1 MGTLGFAQLTLNN
14 ILLFIVLGFS
24 AGALIAGI
32 ALGIVLNYRGSGV
45 INLGTGALA
54 LLGAYV
60 FYSLRTGGY
69 LFLSQFSLG
78 SPFGTFPAFVITML
92 VMAVVG
98 AAFDFF
104 VLRRLRGASPL
115 AKLVASL
122 GLFLTIQAAVVLEFG
137 GNGQPA
143 PAVLPTGD
151 SIHMF
156 GINLPS
162 DHLMLTGIV
171 LFVAFVLAA
180 AYRFTPFGLATR
192 AAAESETGALL
203 AGLSPGWI
211 SLANTVLASVLA
223 GALGVLVAPLSQLDP
238 VTIPSAV
245 VPALGAALLARFT
258 SFTVAAVAGIAMGSI
273 GALVLYFETKP
284 WFPTSGGVT
293 LPGVTELVYF
303 LVIVVVMF
311 WRGASLPERGALFE
325 RRLPAVPAS
334 TRRALPVAAAVT
346 IGVVALMTFPY
357 DFRQA
362 LLNSL
367 IGIVVC
373 LSLVVITGFVGQMS
387 LVQLALAGV
396 GGYTV
401 SKLAAHAGIGF
412 PFAPLIGASVA
423 TLLGLVAAVSA
434 LRVRGVNLA
443 IVTLAA
449 AVALENF
456 VFNNTSWGG
465 GVNGAPTPPPH
476 LLGLNLGPNA
486 LYSWTDGKLPS
497 PVFGFLC
504 LAIVIALGRIAAG
517 LRRSRLG
524 QQMLAVRSNERAA
537 AAAGISVRDVK
548 LAAFG
553 LSSFIAGVAGALYAY
568 DFGSVS
574 ASQYGII
581 SALAFVAFAY
591 LGGITSVAGAMF
603 GGLIVTDG
611 LGIHAIEKWTGLP
624 TEWELLFGGAAL
636 LVSVV
641 AYPDGIA
648 GAVRRDLARLARLPF
663 LPRLA
668 GSARARKP

>member
-1 MGTLGFAQLTLNN
+1 MAPLGFAQLSLND

-24 AGALIAGI
+24 SGALIAGI

-54 LLGAYV
+54 LLGAYI
-60 FYSLRTGGY
+60 FYGLRTGGY
-69 LFLSQFSLG
+69 LFLSQLSLG
-78 SPFGTFPAFVITML
+78 SPLGTLPAFLLTMA
-92 VMAVVG
+92 VMALVG

-104 VLRRLRGASPL
+104 VLRRLRTSSPL

-143 PAVLPTGD
+143 PAVLPSG
-151 SIHMF
+151 SSVRMF

-162 DHLMLTGIV
+162 DHLVLTGIV
-171 LFVAFVLAA
+171 LLVAVFLAA
-180 AYRFTPFGLATR
+180 VYRFTPFGLATR

-211 SLANTVLASVLA
+211 SLANSVLAAMLA

-238 VTIPSAV
+238 VTIPTAV

-258 SFTVAAVAGIAMGSI
+258 SFGVAAVAGIAMGSI
-273 GALVLYFETKP
+273 GALILYFETKP
-284 WFPTSGGVT
+284 WFPRSGGVT

-303 LVIVVVMF
+303 VIIVVIMF
-311 WRGASLPERGALFE
+311 WRGASLPERGTLFE

-334 TRRALPVAAAVT
+334 TRRALPVAAAVI
-346 IGVVALMTFPY
+346 IGVTAFMVFPY

-367 IGIVVC
+367 IGALVC

-387 LVQLALAGV
+387 LVQIALAGV

-401 SKLAAHAGIGF
+401 SKLAANLGIGF
-412 PFAPLIGASVA
+412 PFGPLIGACVA
-423 TLLGLVAAVSA
+423 TLFGLVVAVSA

-443 IVTLAA
+443 IVTLAG

-456 VFNNTSWGG
+456 VFDNTSWGG
-465 GVNGAPTPPPH
+465 GVNGAPTAPPH

-486 LYSWTDGKLPS
+486 LDSWTDGKLPS
-497 PVFGFLC
+497 PVFGFVC
-504 LAIVIALGRIAAG
+504 LAVVIGLGLVVAS

-537 AAAGISVRDVK
+537 AAAGISVRTVK

-553 LSSFIAGVAGALYAY
+553 LSSFIAGVAGSLYAY

-611 LGIHAIEKWTGLP
+611 LGIHAIEQWTGLP
-624 TEWELLFGGAAL
+624 TEWELFIGGVAL
-636 LVSVV
+636 LVTVV
-641 AYPDGIA
+641 ASPEGIA
-648 GAVRRDLARLARLPF
+648 GAVRRDLARLKRLPF
-663 LPRLA
+663 LPSPA
-668 GSARARKP
+668 GVGRPRKP